1 VFERQRDCRSTRG
14 QLRTQRA
21 PNVTVSFFTAALSA
35 WRAAHV
41 AVPELRA
48 DNVPLEG
55 VVKLSIKAVPDARTA
70 ENLGAEREGTGVVFG
85 DKGLILTIG
94 YLILEAGSILVVAG
108 DGRVFPASVV
118 GYDHATGFG
127 VLRAAI
133 DYRPL
138 EVGRS
143 AEVRELAT
151 VLVAAHGAA
160 GGASRACVVSRR
172 TFTGWWEYMIEGGIF
187 TAPPRFEHSG
197 AALLDADGRLVGIGS
212 LWVSDALEIGA
223 AFPGNMFVP
232 IDLLTPLLDDL
243 LATGHRR
250 EPPRPWLGVYSEEI
264 QGHVV
269 VTRVLPQSPAE
280 QAGLAR
286 GDVILGVGGRAVGR
300 QAEFYQRLWAS
311 GDAGASVVLHVL
323 HKKSVRQLTV
333 RSMDRMAFL
342 RPWRS

>member
-1 VFERQRDCRSTRG
+1 
-14 QLRTQRA
+14 
-21 PNVTVSFFTAALSA
+21 VTVSFFTAALSA
-35 WRAAHV
+35 WRASHI

-48 DNVPLEG
+48 DGVPLEG
-55 VVKLSIKAVPDARTA
+55 VVKLSIKAVQDARTA

-85 DKGLILTIG
+85 EKGLILTIG
-94 YLILEAGSILVVAG
+94 YLMLEAGSILVVAG
-108 DGRVFPASVV
+108 DGRVYPASVV

-127 VLRAAI
+127 VLRAGI
-133 DYRPL
+133 DCRPL
-138 EVGRS
+138 EVGSS
-143 AEVRELAT
+143 AGVRELAT

-172 TFTGWWEYMIEGGIF
+172 RFTGWWEYMIEGGIF

-197 AALLDADGRLVGIGS
+197 AALLDADGRLVGVGS

-232 IDLLTPLLDDL
+232 IDLLKPLLDDL
-243 LATGHRR
+243 LATGRRR
-250 EPPRPWLGVYSEEI
+250 EPARPWLGVYSEEV

-286 GDVILGVGGRAVGR
+286 GDIILGVGGQAVGH
-300 QAEFYQRLWAS
+300 QSEFYQRLWAS
-311 GDAGASVVLHVL
+311 GDAGAPVVLHVL
-323 HKKSVRQLTV
+323 HKKTVRQLTV

-342 RPWRS
+342 RPWRI

>member
-1 VFERQRDCRSTRG
+1 
-14 QLRTQRA
+14 
-21 PNVTVSFFTAALSA
+21 VTVSFFTAALSA
-35 WRAAHV
+35 WRAAHI

-55 VVKLSIKAVPDARTA
+55 VVKLSIKAVPDARTT

-85 DKGLILTIG
+85 EKGLILTIG

-133 DYRPL
+133 DCRPL
-138 EVGRS
+138 EVGSS

-151 VLVAAHGAA
+151 VLVAAHGGA

-172 TFTGWWEYMIEGGIF
+172 RFTGWWEYMIEGGIF

-197 AALLDADGRLVGIGS
+197 AALLDADGRLVGVGS

-232 IDLLTPLLDDL
+232 IDLLKPFLHDL
-243 LATGHRR
+243 LATGQRR

-269 VTRVLPQSPAE
+269 VTRVLPQSPAD

-286 GDVILGVGGRAVGR
+286 GDVILGVGGQAVGR
-300 QAEFYQRLWAS
+300 QSEFYQRLWAS
-311 GDAGASVVLHVL
+311 GDAGAPVVLHVL
-323 HKKSVRQLTV
+323 HKKTVRQLTV

-342 RPWRS
+342 RPWRI

>member
-1 VFERQRDCRSTRG
+1 
-14 QLRTQRA
+14 
-21 PNVTVSFFTAALSA
+21 VTVSFFTAALSA
-35 WRAAHV
+35 WRAAHL

-85 DKGLILTIG
+85 EKGLILTIG
-94 YLILEAGSILVVAG
+94 YLILEADSILVVAG
-108 DGRVFPASVV
+108 DGRVFPASVI

-127 VLRAAI
+127 VLRAGI
-133 DYRPL
+133 DCRPL
-138 EVGRS
+138 EVGSS
-143 AEVRELAT
+143 AEVQELAT

-160 GGASRACVVSRR
+160 GGGSRACVVSRR
-172 TFTGWWEYMIEGGIF
+172 RFTGWWEYMIDGGIF

-197 AALLDADGRLVGIGS
+197 AALLDADGKLVGVGS
-212 LWVSDALEIGA
+212 LWISDALEIGA

-232 IDLLTPLLDDL
+232 IDLLKPLLEDL

-269 VTRVLPQSPAE
+269 VTRVLPQSPAD

-286 GDVILGVGGRAVGR
+286 GDVILGVGGQAVGR
-300 QAEFYQRLWAS
+300 QSEFYQRLWAS
-311 GDAGASVVLHVL
+311 GEAGAPVVLHVL

-342 RPWRS
+342 RPWRI

>member
-1 VFERQRDCRSTRG
+1 
-14 QLRTQRA
+14 
-21 PNVTVSFFTAALSA
+21 VTVSFFTAALSA

-48 DNVPLEG
+48 DGVPLEG
-55 VVKLSIKAVPDARTA
+55 VVKLSIKAVQDARTA
-70 ENLGAEREGTGVVFG
+70 ESLGAEREGTGVVFG
-85 DKGLILTIG
+85 EKGLIVTIG
-94 YLILEAGSILVVAG
+94 YLILEADSILVVAG
-108 DGRVFPASVV
+108 DGRVYPASVI

-127 VLRAAI
+127 VLRAGI
-133 DYRPL
+133 DCRPL
-138 EVGRS
+138 EVGSS
-143 AEVRELAT
+143 ADVRELAT

-172 TFTGWWEYMIEGGIF
+172 RFTGWWEYMIEGGIF

-197 AALLDADGRLVGIGS
+197 AALLDGDGRLVGVGS

-232 IDLLTPLLDDL
+232 IDLLKPLLNDL
-243 LATGHRR
+243 LASGHRR
-250 EPPRPWLGVYSEEI
+250 EPARPWLGVYSEEV

-269 VTRVLPQSPAE
+269 VTRVLSQSPAE

-286 GDVILGVGGRAVGR
+286 GDIILGVGGQAVGR
-300 QAEFYQRLWAS
+300 QSEFYQRLWSS
-311 GDAGASVVLHVL
+311 GDAGTPVVLHVL
-323 HKKSVRQLTV
+323 HKKTVRQLTV

>member
-1 VFERQRDCRSTRG
+1 
-14 QLRTQRA
+14 
-21 PNVTVSFFTAALSA
+21 VTVSFFTAALSA

-48 DNVPLEG
+48 DGVPLEG
-55 VVKLSIKAVPDARTA
+55 VVKLSIKAVQDARTA

-85 DKGLILTIG
+85 EKGLILTIG
-94 YLILEAGSILVVAG
+94 YLMLEAGSILVVAG
-108 DGRVFPASVV
+108 DGRVYPASVV

-127 VLRAAI
+127 VLRAGI
-133 DYRPL
+133 DCRPL
-138 EVGRS
+138 EVGSS
-143 AEVRELAT
+143 AGVRELAT

-172 TFTGWWEYMIEGGIF
+172 RFTGWWEYMIEGGIF

-197 AALLDADGRLVGIGS
+197 AALLDADGRLVGVGS

-232 IDLLTPLLDDL
+232 IDLLKPLLDDL
-243 LATGHRR
+243 LATGRRR
-250 EPPRPWLGVYSEEI
+250 EPARPWLGVYSEEV

-286 GDVILGVGGRAVGR
+286 GDIILGVGGQAVGH
-300 QAEFYQRLWAS
+300 QSEFYQRLWAS
-311 GDAGASVVLHVL
+311 GDAGAPVVLHVL
-323 HKKSVRQLTV
+323 HKKTVRQLTV

-342 RPWRS
+342 RPWRI

>member
-1 VFERQRDCRSTRG
+1 
-14 QLRTQRA
+14 
-21 PNVTVSFFTAALSA
+21 VTVSFFTAALSA
-35 WRAAHV
+35 WRASHI

-48 DNVPLEG
+48 DGVPLEG
-55 VVKLSIKAVPDARTA
+55 VVKLSIKAVQDARTA
-70 ENLGAEREGTGVVFG
+70 ENLGTEREGTGVVFG
-85 DKGLILTIG
+85 EKGLILTIG
-94 YLILEAGSILVVAG
+94 YLMLEAGSILVVAG
-108 DGRVFPASVV
+108 DGRVYPASVV

-127 VLRAAI
+127 VLRAGI
-133 DYRPL
+133 DCRPL
-138 EVGRS
+138 EVGSS
-143 AEVRELAT
+143 AGVRELAT

-172 TFTGWWEYMIEGGIF
+172 RFTGWWEYMIEGGIF

-197 AALLDADGRLVGIGS
+197 AALLDADGRLVGVGS

-232 IDLLTPLLDDL
+232 IDLLKPLLNDL
-243 LATGHRR
+243 LATGRRR
-250 EPPRPWLGVYSEEI
+250 EPARPWLGVYSEEV

-286 GDVILGVGGRAVGR
+286 GDIILGVGGQAVGH
-300 QAEFYQRLWAS
+300 QSEFYQRLWAS
-311 GDAGASVVLHVL
+311 GDAGAPVVLHVL
-323 HKKSVRQLTV
+323 HKKTVRQLTV

-342 RPWRS
+342 RPWRI

>member
-1 VFERQRDCRSTRG
+1 
-14 QLRTQRA
+14 
-21 PNVTVSFFTAALSA
+21 VTVSFFTAALST

-48 DNVPLEG
+48 DGVPLEG
-55 VVKLSIKAVPDARTA
+55 VVKLSIKAVQDARTA
-70 ENLGAEREGTGVVFG
+70 ESLGAEREGTGVVFG
-85 DKGLILTIG
+85 EKGLIVTIG

-108 DGRVFPASVV
+108 DGRVYPASVV

-127 VLRAAI
+127 VLRAGI
-133 DYRPL
+133 DCRPL
-138 EVGRS
+138 EVGS
-143 AEVRELAT
+143 SGAVRELAT

-172 TFTGWWEYMIEGGIF
+172 RFTGWWEYMIEGGIF

-197 AALLDADGRLVGIGS
+197 AALLDADGRLVGVGS

-232 IDLLTPLLDDL
+232 IDLLKPLLNDL

-250 EPPRPWLGVYSEEI
+250 APARPWLGVYSEEV

-286 GDVILGVGGRAVGR
+286 GDIILGVGGQAVGR
-300 QAEFYQRLWAS
+300 QSEFYRQLWSS
-311 GDAGASVVLHVL
+311 GDAGAPVVLHVL

>member
-1 VFERQRDCRSTRG
+1 M
-14 QLRTQRA
+14 
-21 PNVTVSFFTAALSA
+21 TVSFFTAALSA

-85 DKGLILTIG
+85 EKGLIVTIG

-108 DGRVFPASVV
+108 DGRVFPASVI

-127 VLRAAI
+127 VLRAGI
-133 DYRPL
+133 DCRPL
-138 EVGRS
+138 EVGSS
-143 AEVRELAT
+143 ADVRELAT

-172 TFTGWWEYMIEGGIF
+172 RFTGWWEYMIEGGLF

-197 AALLDADGRLVGIGS
+197 AALLDAEGKLVGVGS

-232 IDLLTPLLDDL
+232 IDLLKPLLDDL

-286 GDVILGVGGRAVGR
+286 GDVILVVGGQAVGR
-300 QAEFYQRLWAS
+300 QSEFYQRLWAS
-311 GDAGASVVLHVL
+311 GEAGAPVVLHVL
-323 HKKSVRQLTV
+323 HRKAVRQLTV

-342 RPWRS
+342 RPWRI